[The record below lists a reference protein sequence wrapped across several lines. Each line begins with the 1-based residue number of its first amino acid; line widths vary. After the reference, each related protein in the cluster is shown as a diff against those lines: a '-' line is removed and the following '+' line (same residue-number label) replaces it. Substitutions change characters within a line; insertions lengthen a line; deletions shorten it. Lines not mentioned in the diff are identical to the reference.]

1 MRKSIIAIVVAICCI
16 TGCSSKEESKTAIS
30 ENTKKV
36 IETIMT
42 APNDELYSGV
52 PTTVIGDNIEVVAED
67 TTYDNWEKAIG
78 DCFAEG
84 RLEEFIS
91 KGGNMYLAEAVNENI
106 SISVKDMELEEKGDL
121 TENVK
126 VTLEKG
132 NKEEQVSVHVTKE
145 SDGKIKKIQII
156 E

>member
-1 MRKSIIAIVVAICCI
+1 MKKSIIAVMLAISCI

-30 ENTKKV
+30 ENTKK
-36 IETIMT
+36 
-42 APNDELYSGV
+42 
-52 PTTVIGDNIEVVAED
+52 
-67 TTYDNWEKAIG
+67 AIG

-91 KGGNMYLAEAVNENI
+91 KDGDMYLAEAVNENI
-106 SISVKDMELEEKGDL
+106 SISVKDMKLEEKGDL

-126 VTLEKG
+126 VTLEKED
-132 NKEEQVSVHVTKE
+132 KEEQVSVHVTKE

>member
-1 MRKSIIAIVVAICCI
+1 
-16 TGCSSKEESKTAIS
+16 
-30 ENTKKV
+30 
-36 IETIMT
+36 
-42 APNDELYSGV
+42 
-52 PTTVIGDNIEVVAED
+52 
-67 TTYDNWEKAIG
+67 
-78 DCFAEG
+78 
-84 RLEEFIS
+84 
-91 KGGNMYLAEAVNENI
+91 MYLAEAVDENI

-132 NKEEQVSVHVTKE
+132 DKEEQVSVHVTKE